1 MLEDTRNDYKINE
14 KQSVIWEH
22 EDLAQVSINNQL
34 LLSWSQSIFF
44 SRYLSLRVLVFQK
57 HSFENLDSLSKSFY
71 PNQLSL

>member
-34 LLSWSQSIFF
+34 LLSWSQSIFLVDIY
-44 SRYLSLRVLVFQK
+44 RWEYLYFKSTALRI
-57 HSFENLDSLSKSFY
+57 
-71 PNQLSL
+71 

>member
-22 EDLAQVSINNQL
+22 EDLAQVSISNQL
-34 LLSWSQSIFF
+34 LLSWSQGIF
-44 SRYLSLRVLVFQK
+44 LVDISLRVLVFQK
-57 HSFENLDSLSKSFY
+57 HSFENLDSLSMSFY